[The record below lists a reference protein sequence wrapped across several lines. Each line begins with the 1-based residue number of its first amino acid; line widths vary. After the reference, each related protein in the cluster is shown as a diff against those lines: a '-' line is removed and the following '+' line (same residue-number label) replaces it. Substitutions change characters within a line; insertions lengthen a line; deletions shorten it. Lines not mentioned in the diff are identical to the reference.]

1 MTRLSHESK
10 RCNSSQSL
18 VVRKRNSSHHN
29 IVTEGDTIR
38 VELLKSWLKSSQV
51 IDFTDAITAHGSW
64 AQYMKTIVSEKVNNS
79 KWVQL
84 KTKCRTMSIIWLTL
98 TVSGASFEISN
109 ENVYSFSITHRSF
122 LVLTFFRSDYLDAMQ
137 TSTTLTAIFPVYT
150 PVFGEINHR
159 KMLWK
164 RQMNL

>member
-29 IVTEGDTIR
+29 IVAEGDTIR

-64 AQYMKTIVSEKVNNS
+64 AQYMKTIE
-79 KWVQL
+79 
-84 KTKCRTMSIIWLTL
+84 KTKCRAMSIIWLTL